1 MSRKMRRQSEHER
14 LGGLD
19 DADADDDASD
29 DAWYRTRTRETSQAM
44 NRAARDMRD
53 ASAAA
58 ATAASSEAMN
68 ENLVVG
74 TTMSAV
80 PNVRMTI
87 RG

>member
-1 MSRKMRRQSEHER
+1 
-14 LGGLD
+14 
-19 DADADDDASD
+19 
-29 DAWYRTRTRETSQAM
+29 
-44 NRAARDMRD
+44 MRD
-53 ASAAA
+53 AGAAA